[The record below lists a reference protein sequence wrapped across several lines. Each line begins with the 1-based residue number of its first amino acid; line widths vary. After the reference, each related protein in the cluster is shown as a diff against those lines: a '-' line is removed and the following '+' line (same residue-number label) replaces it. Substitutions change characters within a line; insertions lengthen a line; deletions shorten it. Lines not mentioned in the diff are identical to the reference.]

1 MSESMTEL
9 LPVPCNKSENYDEND
24 KNVTDCDKR
33 VTDKSVT
40 KLSTCV
46 LEVLE
51 SNKEYEW
58 SPKEVALELH
68 ANPSS
73 IRKILDRL
81 QSMGKGGGPVIRTG
95 YGLYQYSADK
105 NGQLS
110 TLILHSGRVGIENL
124 TYVILEA
131 RYPECQTEITEKIIE
146 PGSKCDKLPSM
157 KPGYPRHLPTGQEI
171 RWEIWYKG
179 SERISFVSHGNPYSI
194 DLMIYLHEEMAI
206 KDGFDGERWKRVS
219 IEVNKDSQTMTLN
232 PECITFK
239 DTYGVLLKSYNHG
252 QQMRNEVADR
262 NPATVKDTL
271 SLFLNYSD
279 NGDGKAALREVRLLR
294 KDLEAVSKDCRLAIN
309 IARKIRDWEPQSRS
323 PGSTLKKQTPS
334 AASPFR
340 TGAEIKS
347 EQVSR
352 STDIQTS

>member
-1 MSESMTEL
+1 MTEL

-171 RWEIWYKG
+171 RWEIWDKG